1 MKHRVALGL
10 LLAATAV
17 LYLWD
22 LSASGYGNAYYAA
35 AAQAGAQSWK
45 AWFFG
50 SLDAQ
55 NFITVDKPPA
65 ALWVTGLSVRLF
77 GLSSWSVLVPQAL
90 AGVGSVAVLYA
101 TVRRHFPD
109 PYRGQAAG
117 LLAGAALAAT
127 PAAALIFRFNNP
139 DALLVL
145 LLTTAAYC
153 ITRAVAQSSWRWVV
167 STGAVLGVAFLTKM
181 LQAFLVAPGFAVA
194 YLLLAQV
201 NWRRRLLHLAAGTAA
216 MVVAAGWWVLIV
228 SMIPADSRPY
238 IGGSLHNSVLDLAFG
253 YNGIGRVIGTAPA
266 INATFR
272 APGTNT
278 GPTRLFSYEMGN
290 EISWLL
296 PAAIAALLYGGY
308 LAARRRLS
316 RDEQG
321 ALVIWGG
328 ALVVTAAVLSYMS
341 GTVHP
346 YYTVALAPSVAAL
359 CALAAAWAW
368 RDRARPDGRL
378 MLVTLPALI
387 GCWSAILLTRNH
399 FGPTWLPWVL
409 AGTVVTLA
417 AWPRLIPVLL
427 AAALALCGPLAF
439 TIATVA
445 TPHRGA
451 APSAV
456 VPARVRAAGWM
467 ADAAVDPRLGPMLA
481 AAGTQWSAA
490 TSGAQAAAALELAS
504 GTAVLAVGGWGGDP
518 VPTLAQFIDYVHA
531 RRIGYYVELGRGG
544 PQPHG
549 KVLRAPN
556 RSRAHTR
563 EIADWVAANYPPV
576 TVGNSLVYRLRE

>member
-65 ALWVTGLSVRLF
+65 ALWVTSLSVRLF

-90 AGVGSVAVLYA
+90 IGVGSVAMLYA
-101 TVRRHFPD
+101 TLRRSFSD
-109 PYRGQAAG
+109 PQQGATAG

-145 LLTTAAYC
+145 LLTAAAYAA
-153 ITRAVAQSSWRWVV
+153 TRAVVQSSWRALTA
-167 STGAVLGVAFLTKM
+167 TGAVLGVAFLTKM
-181 LQAFLVAPGFAVA
+181 LQAFLIAPGFALA

-201 NWRRRLLHLAAGTAA
+201 NWPRRLLHLTAGAAALTA
-216 MVVAAGWWVLIV
+216 AAGWWVLIV
-228 SMIPADSRPY
+228 SVIPANSRPY

-278 GPTRLFSYEMGN
+278 GLGRLFSYEMGN

-296 PAAIAALLYGGY
+296 PAAVAALVYGGW
-308 LAARRRLS
+308 LAARHRLS
-316 RDEQG
+316 RTEQG

-346 YYTVALAPSVAAL
+346 YYTVALAPALAAL
-359 CALAAAWAW
+359 CALAAVWAW
-368 RDRARPDGRL
+368 RERHCLDGRL
-378 MLVTLPALI
+378 MLMTLPALI
-387 GCWSAILLTRNH
+387 GCRSAMLLNRNH
-399 FGPTWLPWVL
+399 LGQDWLPWAVTGTAL
-409 AGTVVTLA
+409 ALA
-417 AWPRLIPVLL
+417 AWPRLIPMLL

-451 APSAV
+451 SPSAV

-467 ADAAVDPRLGPMLA
+467 DELTVDPRLGSMLA

-504 GTAVLAVGGWGGDP
+504 GTAVLAVGGWSDDP
-518 VPTLAQFIDYVHA
+518 VPTLEQFIDYVHTG
-531 RRIGYYVELGRGG
+531 RIGYYVELGRGAPG
-544 PQPHG
+544 PRG
-549 KVLRAPN
+549 RVIRAQN
-556 RSRAHTR
+556 HSRAHTR
-563 EIADWVAANYPPV
+563 EIADWVAANYQPV
-576 TVGNSLVYRLRE
+576 TLGNSLVYRLIG

>member
-90 AGVGSVAVLYA
+90 IGVGSIAMLYM
-101 TVRRHFPD
+101 TVRRAFSD
-109 PYRGQAAG
+109 PRQGAAAG

-145 LLTTAAYC
+145 LLTAAAYC
-153 ITRAVAQSSWRWVV
+153 TTRAMAQSSWRWLTV
-167 STGAVLGVAFLTKM
+167 TGAVLGVAFLTKM
-181 LQAFLVAPGFAVA
+181 LQAFLVAPGFALA

-201 NWRRRLLHLAAGTAA
+201 NWQRRLLHLTAGAAAL
-216 MVVAAGWWVLIV
+216 VVATGWWVLIV
-228 SMIPADSRPY
+228 SAVPATSRPY

-278 GPTRLFSYEMGN
+278 GPGRLFSYEMGN
-290 EISWLL
+290 EISWLV
-296 PAAIAALLYGGY
+296 PAAITALVYGGY
-308 LAARRRLS
+308 LAAQRRLS
-316 RDEQG
+316 RDERG

-328 ALVVTAAVLSYMS
+328 WLMVTAAVLSYMS

-346 YYTVALAPSVAAL
+346 YYTVALAPSLAAL

-368 RDRARPDGRL
+368 RDRNRPDGRL
-378 MLVTLPALI
+378 ALVALPALI
-387 GCWSAILLTRNH
+387 GYRSAMLLNRNN
-399 FGPTWLPWVL
+399 FGPSWLPWALTAAAV
-409 AGTVVTLA
+409 ALA

-439 TIATVA
+439 SVATVA
-445 TPHRGA
+445 TPHRGTS
-451 APSAV
+451 PSAV

-467 ADAAVDPRLGPMLA
+467 ADATVDPRLGSMLA
-481 AAGTQWSAA
+481 TAGTQWSAA

-531 RRIGYYVELGRGG
+531 GRVGYYVELGRGG
-544 PQPHG
+544 PEPRG
-549 KVLRAPN
+549 RVVRAPN
-556 RSRAHTR
+556 RSHAHTR
-563 EIADWVAANYPPV
+563 EIADWVAVNYQPV
-576 TVGNSLVYRLRE
+576 TLGNSLVYRLIG